1 MRSEEDFD
9 QTLNENFG
17 AKGSLKQML
26 AKQLVLR
33 VGEKREQIANP
44 LMRRNQKRSLNSTS
58 LNQTVYQETVR
69 LQKEKLE

>member
-1 MRSEEDFD
+1 
-9 QTLNENFG
+9 
-17 AKGSLKQML
+17 ML

-69 LQKEKLE
+69 QQKEKLE